1 MILTRK
7 FDILIHKFKNG
18 SEKVLKSNKKTK
30 ENKKKKGKIKKVL
43 LLILLIL
50 IILIGVFAYK
60 VHKNGGG
67 SSGMIATILGH
78 DEETVNKLPK
88 LYCLLLGKS
97 QNLTDTLILASYDP
111 KTQEA
116 AMLSIPRDTFIGESK
131 SSATA
136 WDKINAV
143 YQTGAENVLEDV
155 RNLTGIDVKYYVM
168 VDTEAL
174 KVLVDKIGGVT
185 FNVPIDMK
193 YDDRKQN
200 LHINLKAGEQLLD
213 GDKAEQV
220 VRFRHNNNGSTYP
233 ESYGIEDI
241 GRMRTQRAF
250 LTALAK
256 QTLVPANITKIPDFI
271 DIAKNYVE
279 TNLDFDAIKD
289 YVPYAINFNMDNL
302 KTDKLP
308 GIAEVANGVWIY
320 SAYEEETKKVVNELF
335 YTRTNTNT
343 ENNGED
349 GNTISNTTTFE
360 SASPTAKS
368 VDKSKINIEVLNGSG
383 NNTNL
388 KEVVAELKAAGY
400 NVNKTGKTTTTSIT
414 TAIDRKVI
422 ADEIKEDIKNI
433 IDTDNITTGQESGNT
448 HVTII
453 LGTDYVS

>member
-1 MILTRK
+1 M
-7 FDILIHKFKNG
+7 
-18 SEKVLKSNKKTK
+18 KSNKKSK
-30 ENKKKKGKIKKVL
+30 EKKKKRGIGKKVFL
-43 LLILLIL
+43 IILLIL
-50 IILIGVFAYK
+50 IILVGIFVYK
-60 VHKNGGG
+60 VQKNGGG
-67 SSGMIATILGH
+67 LSGMLATTLGH

-88 LYCLLLGKS
+88 MYCLILGKS

-131 SSATA
+131 SRATA

-155 RNLTGIDVKYYVM
+155 RNLTGIDVRYYIM

-200 LHINLKAGEQLLD
+200 LHINLKAGEQVLD

-241 GRMRTQRAF
+241 GRMKTQRAF

-289 YVPYAINFNMDNL
+289 YVPYAVNFNMDNL

-320 SAYEEETKKVVNELF
+320 SVDEEESKKVINELF
-335 YTRTNTNT
+335 YTRTNT
-343 ENNGED
+343 ENNEED
-349 GNTISNTTTFE
+349 GNTISNTTVSDGNAT
-360 SASPTAKS
+360 STSQN
-368 VDKSKINIEVLNGSG
+368 VDKSKINIEVLNGSS

-388 KEVVAELKAAGY
+388 TEVVAELKAAGY
-400 NVNKTGKTTTTSIT
+400 NVNKTGKTTTTSNT
-414 TAIDRKVI
+414 TVIDRKSVS
-422 ADEIKEDIKNI
+422 DYIKEDIKNI
-433 IDTDNITTGQESGNT
+433 VDTEDITTGQSSGNT

>member
-1 MILTRK
+1 M
-7 FDILIHKFKNG
+7 
-18 SEKVLKSNKKTK
+18 KSNKKTK

-349 GNTISNTTTFE
+349 GNTISNTTTSE
-360 SASPTAKS
+360 SASSTAQS

-414 TAIDRKVI
+414 TAIGRKEI
-422 ADEIKEDIKNI
+422 DDEIKEDIKNI